1 MVLLNE
7 QMFSLF
13 ELKQSKLYVLNL
25 YWLQKG
31 CEIPVVAKFS
41 GGPNLL
47 PRWWLLPEVFNIGFF
62 VALTS
67 LTPIILSA
75 ALCWHMCRE
84 AQQTGNLRLNL

>member
-13 ELKQSKLYVLNL
+13 ELKQSELYVLNL

-41 GGPNLL
+41 GGPNSLL
-47 PRWWLLPEVFNIGFF
+47 RW
-62 VALTS
+62 
-67 LTPIILSA
+67 
-75 ALCWHMCRE
+75 
-84 AQQTGNLRLNL
+84 